1 MSQRITVKS
10 IVTKPTKKEGTNITT
25 IEDEKGAK
33 MSAFNDTALA
43 QLHAGDILEV
53 DLAVE
58 GKYTNITAWK
68 LIESKPAPVSP
79 VVPAPIIT
87 TKEDWAEKDR
97 ITRLSIEAQ
106 VAAKILSELIVAGR
120 LTTDSTSGIAL
131 LGWALTRLSA
141 TTPTAVKDVL
151 FPPKA
156 VKEALFPPE
165 TSKTTTP
172 PSSQPPAA
180 QTGAV
185 PAKHP
190 ARSAALPDSVA
201 SVDAAQK
208 IAEQCGMDRDSF
220 TGSLGSS
227 GLTLKSPPDKV
238 WEVIK
243 PLLAA

>member
-53 DLAVE
+53 ELAVE

-68 LIESKPAPVSP
+68 LIESKPAPP
-79 VVPAPIIT
+79 APAPIPVPPPT
-87 TKEDWAEKDR
+87 DWAEKDR
-97 ITRLSIEAQ
+97 ITRVSIERQ
-106 VAAKILSELIVAGR
+106 VALKCAVEARPGQTDQIIVASAAAFYQF
-120 LTTDSTSGIAL
+120 LSGQPA
-131 LGWALTRLSA
+131 
-141 TTPTAVKDVL
+141 
-151 FPPKA
+151 
-156 VKEALFPPE
+156 KEALFPALVTP
-165 TSKTTTP
+165 TATP

-185 PAKHP
+185 AGKHP
-190 ARSAALPDSVA
+190 ARAAALPDSVA

-208 IAEQCGMDRDSF
+208 IAEQCGMNKDTF
-220 TGSLGSS
+220 LQVLGDN
-227 GLTLKSPPDKV
+227 GLSLKSTQEQV
-238 WEVIK
+238 WKLIK
-243 PLLAA
+243 PLLG

>member
-1 MSQRITVKS
+1 M
-10 IVTKPTKKEGTNITT
+10 PTT
-25 IEDEKGAK
+25 
-33 MSAFNDTALA
+33 
-43 QLHAGDILEV
+43 
-53 DLAVE
+53 
-58 GKYTNITAWK
+58 
-68 LIESKPAPVSP
+68 
-79 VVPAPIIT
+79 
-87 TKEDWAEKDR
+87 DWAEKDR
-97 ITRLSIEAQ
+97 ITRASIERQ
-106 VAAKILSELIVAGR
+106 VALKCAVEARLAQTDQIIL
-120 LTTDSTSGIAL
+120 TSA
-131 LGWALTRLSA
+131 AAFYQFLSGQPA
-141 TTPTAVKDVL
+141 
-151 FPPKA
+151 
-156 VKEALFPPE
+156 KEALFPPE

-190 ARSAALPDSVA
+190 ARAAALPDSVA